1 LHTIWG
7 TYSVRYKSVF
17 ALNIYKWMSF
27 ILLGALGLTAFTSW
41 TYANTQFAWMQN
53 ADGTSGASDEG
64 ELKNVK
70 KLRSQFFDTTFT
82 ILVVIIVLLFFDS
95 FISLLMS
102 SL

>member
-1 LHTIWG
+1 
-7 TYSVRYKSVF
+7 
-17 ALNIYKWMSF
+17 MSF

-70 KLRSQFFDTTFT
+70 KLRSQCFGCQPYNLHHTSCNYCST
-82 ILVVIIVLLFFDS
+82 IF
-95 FISLLMS
+95 
-102 SL
+102 

>member
-1 LHTIWG
+1 
-7 TYSVRYKSVF
+7 
-17 ALNIYKWMSF
+17 MSF

-70 KLRSQFFDTTFT
+70 KC
-82 ILVVIIVLLFFDS
+82 
-95 FISLLMS
+95 
-102 SL
+102 

>member
-1 LHTIWG
+1 MHTIWG

-70 KLRSQFFDTTFT
+70 KC
-82 ILVVIIVLLFFDS
+82 
-95 FISLLMS
+95 
-102 SL
+102 